1 MKPSELVSRAK
12 TPGKGLL
19 ILRAAV
25 ALSVAAVALAAG
37 CGQPAAPKVD
47 SITVTASSMDALPK
61 GTTRQY
67 AAIAH
72 YTDNATSDVS
82 SLVVWKAE
90 GSIVTVSNETG
101 SRGLVTAVTFGQ
113 TVLSATYSDVTG
125 TANVS
130 VSAATLKS
138 ILVAPQSAVL
148 ANGTT
153 VQLSATAVYSDLT
166 NVDVTQMV
174 TWKTA
179 SAAIA
184 TISASGSTP
193 GLLTGVSPGPVEVTA
208 SLAGVDGKVTVIVTN
223 ATLKQLAVTPT
234 APTLAKG
241 TTVQLVATGTFSD
254 NTTQDVTSLAT
265 WTTAGAAVATIS
277 NQSGSRGLASGVSKG
292 LVAIQAALS
301 GQTGSANL
309 TVTDATLSSLT
320 VTPTGPVIAS
330 GTAMQLIATGNFSD
344 GTAQNLTT
352 SVTWA
357 SSVPSVATVSNTAGA
372 QGLVSGL
379 TKGQTSIS
387 ATLSGRTGSTPL
399 TVTDA
404 VLSSIAVTPATQSLA
419 AGTNL
424 QFIATGTYSDNT
436 TQDITSLVS
445 WTSSNVAFATISSG
459 AGTRGLARGV
469 APGTVTITA
478 VLGTV
483 AGTAML
489 TVNNAT
495 LSSIAVTPATQ
506 VIAAGTNQQF
516 TATGTYSNGSTA
528 NLTTQVT
535 WGSSAPATAVISN
548 AAGSNGLASA
558 LVRGTTTIT
567 ATMGAVSGATTL
579 VVSNASLS
587 SIELQ
592 PASSTIAK
600 GNNLQLTAIGHYSD
614 NSTQNLTSLVTWM
627 SSDSTVATVSSAAGS
642 NGLARGVKAGGV
654 TITATLSGV
663 TGTANLMVTNATLGS
678 ISVTPAT
685 QVIAKGTTVQFI
697 ATGIYSDGT
706 TADISTQVTW
716 ASSSGSVVTIS
727 NAAGTIG
734 LASAAAKGTV
744 TITATATLPPVS
756 GSTTLGVSDA
766 TLTSISVTPT
776 NPSVP
781 HGVAQQFVATGRY
794 SDNST
799 QDISSL
805 VTWSSSATTV
815 ASISNDPGSRGLAS
829 TSLAGSTTITAS
841 LGGFSGLTLLTVTPA
856 NLVSISVTPAARI
869 IAKGT
874 NQQFIATGLYS
885 DGTSMVLTT
894 AVTWDSS
901 GPAATI
907 SNASGSNGLAT
918 GAAMGTVTIGAAMG
932 TVSGSTTLGITNA
945 ALNSIQVTS
954 ANLSVAQGTT
964 EQFTATGIYSD
975 ATNQDITSLVTW
987 SSSLNGVATISSSA
1001 GSWGLATAVAPGTTV
1016 ITATFG
1022 GVSGMRNLMVTNA
1035 TLSSIVITPGGSFL
1049 ARGTQQF
1056 FTATGIYSNGTQQ
1069 DLTTTVSWSSSAPAI
1084 ATVDN
1089 STGAEG
1095 LVTAVAAG
1103 SANITATDTMSGK
1116 SGTTKVTVTNAV
1128 LMSIAIT
1135 PVNPSIAKG
1144 TNVQLTATGTYNDGR
1159 KQDLTTLVTWSTST
1173 TSVSVSNTAGTEG
1186 LASGLAVSTATVTAQ
1201 LSGMTGTTTLTVT
1214 AATLV
1219 SLSLS
1224 PVNASL
1230 SLGFSSQYTATGI
1243 YSDSSMQDLTS
1254 DPMLTWESSN
1264 MAVATISNASGNEGL
1279 AASVATGN
1287 TVISATIG
1295 AISVS
1300 TALTIT
1306 SATLTAIAVTPAMA
1320 MIPAAGP
1327 GTQQFT
1333 ATGTFSDG
1341 TVLDLTSTVLWVSS
1355 DDMVVTINLNTG
1367 LATAAGLAGTMATIT
1382 ATEMPSGISGS
1393 TTVALY

>member
-1 MKPSELVSRAK
+1 MKPSELVSRTK
-12 TPGKGLL
+12 TPGPGLL
-19 ILRAAV
+19 ILRLRLKLRAAV
-25 ALSVAAVALAAG
+25 ALSVAAVALVAG

-47 SITVTASSMDALPK
+47 SIAVTASSMDALPK

-67 AAIAH
+67 AALAH
-72 YTDNATSDVS
+72 YTDNTTVDVS

-101 SRGLVTAVTFGQ
+101 SRGLVTAVAFGQ

-125 TANVS
+125 TANIS
-130 VSAATLKS
+130 VAAATLKS
-138 ILVAPQSAVL
+138 ILVAPQSASL

-166 NVDVTQMV
+166 TVDVTQMV
-174 TWKTA
+174 TWKSA

-184 TISASGSTP
+184 TVSSSGGTS
-193 GLLTGVSPGPVEVTA
+193 GLLTGVSPGPVEITA
-208 SLAGVDGKVTVIVTN
+208 SLAGVDGKTTVVVTN
-223 ATLKQLAVTPT
+223 ATLRQLAVTPT

-265 WTTAGAAVATIS
+265 WTTAGAAVATVS
-277 NQSGSRGLASGVSKG
+277 NQSGSRGLTTGVSKG

-352 SVTWA
+352 SVTWS

-372 QGLVSGL
+372 QGLASGL
-379 TKGQTSIS
+379 TRGQTSIT

-404 VLSSIAVTPATQSLA
+404 VLTSIAVTPATQSLA

-436 TQDITSLVS
+436 NQDITSLVS
-445 WTSSNVAFATISSG
+445 WTSSNVNFATISSG

-506 VIAAGTNQQF
+506 VIAAGTSLQLV
-516 TATGTYSNGSTA
+516 ATGTYSNGTTA

-535 WGSSAPATAVISN
+535 WSSSIPATATVSN
-548 AAGSNGLASA
+548 AAGSLGLASA
-558 LVRGTTTIT
+558 LARGTTTIT
-567 ATMGAVSGATTL
+567 ATLGTVSGSTTL
-579 VVSNASLS
+579 VVSNATLS
-587 SIELQ
+587 SIEMQ
-592 PASSTIAK
+592 PASATIAR
-600 GNNLQLTAIGHYSD
+600 GNNLQLSAIGHYSD
-614 NSTQNLTSLVTWM
+614 NSTQNLTSLVTWT
-627 SSDSTVATVSSAAGS
+627 SSDPTVATVSSAAGS
-642 NGLARGVKAGGV
+642 NGLSRGVQAGGV

-685 QVIAKGTTVQFI
+685 QVIAKGTTLQFI

-716 ASSSGSVVTIS
+716 GSSSGGVVTIS

-734 LASAAAKGTV
+734 LASAAAKGTA
-744 TITATATLPPVS
+744 TITATLLTVS

-776 NPSVP
+776 TPSVP
-781 HGVAQQFVATGRY
+781 HGMAQQFVATGRY

-805 VTWSSSATTV
+805 ATWSSSDMAV
-815 ASISNDPGSRGLAS
+815 ASISNTAGSRGLAS
-829 TSLAGSTTITAS
+829 TSLVGSTTITAS
-841 LGGFSGLTLLTVTPA
+841 LGGVNGSTVLAVTPA

-869 IAKGT
+869 IARGT
-874 NQQFIATGLYS
+874 TQQFTATGIYS
-885 DGTSMVLTT
+885 DGSSMNLTT
-894 AVTWDSS
+894 AVTWTSS

-907 SNASGSNGLAT
+907 SNVDGSRGLAT
-918 GAAMGTVTIGAAMG
+918 GAVMGTVTIGAVLDA
-932 TVSGSTTLGITNA
+932 VSGSTTLGITNA
-945 ALNSIQVTS
+945 TLMSISVTS
-954 ANLSVAQGTT
+954 ANMSVAKGTT

-987 SSSLNGVATISSSA
+987 SSSMTAVATISSST
-1001 GSWGLATAVAPGTTV
+1001 GSRGLATAVAPGTTS
-1016 ITATFG
+1016 ITATLG
-1022 GVSGMRNLMVTNA
+1022 AVSGSRDLIVTSA

-1056 FTATGIYSNGTQQ
+1056 FTATGIYSDTTQR
-1069 DLTTTVSWSSSAPAI
+1069 DLTTMVSWSSSDPTI

-1089 STGAEG
+1089 STGAKG

-1116 SGTTKVTVTNAV
+1116 SGTTRVTVTNAV

-1135 PVNPSIAKG
+1135 PANPSIAKG
-1144 TNVQLTATGTYNDGR
+1144 TTVQLTATGTYNDGR

-1173 TSVSVSNTAGTEG
+1173 TNVSVSNTAGSEG
-1186 LASGLAVSTATVTAQ
+1186 LAFGGDVSTATITAQ
-1201 LSGMTGTTTLTVT
+1201 LSGMTGTTMLTVT

-1224 PVNASL
+1224 PGNTSL
-1230 SLGFSSQYTATGI
+1230 PLGYTRQYKATGT
-1243 YSDSSMQDLTS
+1243 YSDGSMQVLTS
-1254 DPMLTWESSN
+1254 DSMLTWASSN
-1264 MAVATISNASGNEGL
+1264 TAVATISNADGFEGL
-1279 AASVATGN
+1279 VTSVDTGD

-1295 AISVS
+1295 TISIS
-1300 TALTIT
+1300 AMLTVT
-1306 SATLTAIAVTPAMA
+1306 SATLMSIAVSPDVVTIAR
-1320 MIPAAGP
+1320 GSL
-1327 GTQQFT
+1327 QRFT
-1333 ATGTFSDG
+1333 ATGTFDDG
-1341 TVLDLTSTVLWVSS
+1341 STLDLTTQVAWSSSSTAISIDPASGV
-1355 DDMVVTINLNTG
+1355 
-1367 LATAAGLAGTMATIT
+1367 ATAGPAADTATIT
-1382 ATEMPSGISGS
+1382 ATIGGYMATSDVTIS
-1393 TTVALY
+1393 

>member
-12 TPGKGLL
+12 TPGPGFH
-19 ILRAAV
+19 ILRAAIT
-25 ALSVAAVALAAG
+25 LSLAAVALAAG

-47 SITVTASSMDALPK
+47 TIAVTASSMDALPK

-72 YTDNATSDVS
+72 YTDNTTSDIS

-90 GSIVTVSNETG
+90 GNIVTVSNETG

-113 TVLSATYSDVTG
+113 TVLSATYAEVTG

-138 ILVAPQSAVL
+138 LLVAPQNAVL

-174 TWKTA
+174 TWKSA

-184 TISASGSTP
+184 TISSTGSTS
-193 GLLTGVSPGPVEVTA
+193 GLLTGVSPGPVEITA

-223 ATLKQLAVTPT
+223 ATLKQLAVTPS

-265 WTTAGAAVATIS
+265 WTTAGAAVATVS
-277 NQSGSRGLASGVSKG
+277 NQSGSKGLASGVSKG

-330 GTAMQLIATGNFSD
+330 GTAMQLVATGNFSD

-352 SVTWA
+352 SVSWS
-357 SSVPSVATVSNTAGA
+357 SSVPSVATVSSAAGS

-379 TKGQTSIS
+379 SKGQTTIS

-404 VLSSIAVTPATQSLA
+404 VLTSIAVTPATQSLA

-424 QFIATGTYSDNT
+424 QYVATGTYSDNT

-445 WTSSNVAFATISSG
+445 WTSSNVTFATISSG
-459 AGTRGLARGV
+459 AGSRGLARGV

-506 VIAAGTNQQF
+506 VIAAGTSQQF

-535 WGSSAPATAVISN
+535 WSSSSLAAATISN
-548 AAGSNGLASA
+548 AAGSNGLANA
-558 LVRGTTTIT
+558 LAKGTTTIT
-567 ATMGAVSGATTL
+567 ATLGTVSGSTTL
-579 VVSNASLS
+579 IVSNATLS

-614 NSTQNLTSLVTWM
+614 NSTQNLTSLVTWT
-627 SSDSTVATVSSAAGS
+627 SSDPTVATVSSAAGS
-642 NGLARGVKAGGV
+642 NGLARGVKAGGA
-654 TITATLSGV
+654 TLTATLSGV
-663 TGTANLMVTNATLGS
+663 SGPASLMVTNATLGS

-685 QVIAKGTTVQFI
+685 QVIAKGTTQQFI

-744 TITATATLPPVS
+744 TITASLLAVS

-776 NPSVP
+776 NPSIP
-781 HGVAQQFVATGRY
+781 HGGAQQFVATGRY

-805 VTWSSSATTV
+805 ATWTSSDTMV
-815 ASISNDPGSRGLAS
+815 ASISNTAGSRGRAS
-829 TSLAGSTTITAS
+829 TSLVGSTTITAS
-841 LGGFSGLTLLTVTPA
+841 LGGVSGTTLLTVTPA
-856 NLVSISVTPAARI
+856 NLVSISVTPAAMI

-874 NQQFIATGLYS
+874 TQQFTATGIYS
-885 DGTSMVLTT
+885 DGSSMDITT
-894 AVTWDSS
+894 TVTWTSS

-907 SNASGSNGLAT
+907 SNVNGSIGLAT
-918 GAAMGTVTIGAAMG
+918 GAAMGTVTIGAALG
-932 TVSGSTTLGITNA
+932 AVSGSTTLGISNA
-945 ALNSIQVTS
+945 TLNSIQVTS
-954 ANLSVAQGTT
+954 ANMSIAQGTS

-987 SSSLNGVATISSSA
+987 SSSLTAVATISSSA
-1001 GSWGLATAVAPGTTV
+1001 GSWGLATAVAPGTTS
-1016 ITATFG
+1016 ITATLG
-1022 GVSGMRNLMVTNA
+1022 GVSGSRNLVVTNA
-1035 TLSSIVITPGGSFL
+1035 TLTSITVTPSGSFL
-1049 ARGTQQF
+1049 AKGTQQF
-1056 FTATGIYSNGTQQ
+1056 FTATGIYSDGTLK
-1069 DLTTTVSWSSSAPAI
+1069 DLTTTASWSSDVPAV

-1089 STGAEG
+1089 SAGAQG

-1103 SANITATDTMSGK
+1103 SANITATDAMSGK

-1135 PVNPSIAKG
+1135 PANPSIAKG
-1144 TNVQLTATGTYNDGR
+1144 TTVQLTAIGTYNDGR

-1173 TSVSVSNTAGTEG
+1173 TNVSVSNTAGTEG
-1186 LASGLAVSTATVTAQ
+1186 LATGLDVSTATITAQ
-1201 LSGMTGTTTLTVT
+1201 LSGMAGTTTLTVT

-1224 PVNASL
+1224 PGNASL
-1230 SLGFSSQYTATGI
+1230 PLGYTLRYKATGI
-1243 YSDSSMQDLTS
+1243 YSDGSMQDLS
-1254 DPMLTWESSN
+1254 SSPMLTWTSSDTS
-1264 MAVATISNASGNEGL
+1264 VATISNATGDEGL
-1279 AASVATGN
+1279 VT
-1287 TVISATIG
+1287 
-1295 AISVS
+1295 SVS
-1300 TALTIT
+1300 TNNTIITATFGAVSISTMLTVT
-1306 SATLTAIAVTPAMA
+1306 SATLTTVAVTPSTA
-1320 MIPAAGP
+1320 MIAAVN
-1327 GTQQFT
+1327 GTQNFT
-1333 ATGTFSDG
+1333 AKGTFSDG
-1341 TVLDLTSTVLWVSS
+1341 TMLDLTTAVMWTSS
-1355 DDMVVTINLNTG
+1355 DDLVVTIDLNTG
-1367 LATAAGLAGTMATIT
+1367 RAMATGAAAATATIT
-1382 ATEMPSGISGS
+1382 ATEMISGMS
-1393 TTVALY
+1393 GTAAVTLY